1 MPIRSGRE
9 LYADL
14 HIHIGRAS
22 GNPVKIT
29 AARGLTLSSIL
40 FEAAPSKGLDV
51 VGVVDAGSPL
61 VAKEI
66 GDMLRTGDLRELD
79 EGGFLARNGVLLII
93 GSEVETREG
102 VHVIAYL
109 PGLYSLKGWQQF
121 LAPRIRNMSLS
132 TQKADIAMADIISQC
147 IRLDSIFCLAHAFT
161 PHKGAYG
168 VWTDRLFKELGPAI
182 EDIKVI
188 ELGLSSDSNLADTV
202 AETRRFSYVSNSDAH
217 SAPNIAREYNRL
229 DMDDRNFGELK
240 LALLNKHG
248 RGIAANY
255 GLHPRMGKYH
265 RSFCL
270 SCNRIANEPA
280 PVTRCPACGG
290 DRMVMGVY
298 DRIVMIQD
306 APCSRQ
312 PPDRPPYYY
321 RIPLKDLP
329 GIGPVAYRRLL
340 EAFANEIDVMEN
352 VPIEDIRRIIGDR
365 PAAAVLAMRS
375 GSLVIKD
382 GGGGHYGR
390 ASVPADMI

>member
-1 MPIRSGRE
+1 MPIHSDRGHF
-9 LYADL
+9 ADL
-14 HIHIGRAS
+14 HIHIGRAG

-29 AARGLTLSSIL
+29 AARSLILRSII
-40 FEAAPSKGLDV
+40 FEDAPRKGLDI

-66 GDMLRTGDLRELD
+66 GDMLQAGDLRELD
-79 EGGFLARNGVLLII
+79 QGGFLASNGILLII

-109 PGLYSLKGWQQF
+109 PGLQSLNKWQRF
-121 LAPRIRNMSLS
+121 LAPRVRNMNLS
-132 TQKADIAMADIISQC
+132 TQKVDIAMADIISQC

-168 VWTDRLFKELGPAI
+168 IWTDRLFKELGPAI

-188 ELGLSSDSNLADTV
+188 ELGLSSDSSLADTV
-202 AETRRFSYVSNSDAH
+202 AETRRFSYLSNSDAH

-229 DMDDRNFGELK
+229 DMAERNFTELK
-240 LALLNKHG
+240 LALLNTQG
-248 RGIAANY
+248 RGITANY

-280 PVTRCPACGG
+280 PVIRCPACGSE
-290 DRMVMGVY
+290 RLVIGVY

-306 APCSRQ
+306 TPCSRH
-312 PPDRPPYYY
+312 PLDRPPYFY
-321 RIPLKDLP
+321 RIPLQGLP

-340 EAFANEIDVMEN
+340 EAFANEIDVMEM
-352 VPIEDIRRIIGDR
+352 VPIEDIRRTIGDR
-365 PAAAVLAMRS
+365 PAAAVQAMRS
-375 GSLVIKD
+375 GSLVIQD

-390 ASVPADMI
+390 VSVPADMI